1 MASTPK
7 RKATFYIAED
17 VLRAAKVRAAR
28 TDQRDSQVVEQAL
41 RGYLGFDVL
50 DRVWARSE
58 LSEQE
63 AMDLAVSE
71 VRAVRRRKR
80 AARRS

>member
-1 MASTPK
+1 MVSGPK

-50 DRVWARSE
+50 DRVWARSQ
-58 LSEQE
+58 LSEKE